1 VREPLPLEVG
11 PFGPTDPLAAL
22 VGCKQAIYL
31 RRYLEDLGA
40 TTVLTEPYYFDRD
53 YLAEFAAFYCISA
66 AGYPNVCKRLHF
78 FARALTRDDLERAL
92 ANDDD
97 AVYRLRASYLGFVVL
112 RPIHGSPLGRTV
124 LRWYA
129 DPQHGTPRVVA
140 PSRDYDCHVGGL
152 KLTVRGVAW
161 QQQDMAVG
169 ACATI
174 ALWSMLHSSA
184 LEGHHGLPTTAAV
197 TLSAHRTSS
206 YGRRV
211 FPNAGLNIQQLCEA
225 IQGYGLSP
233 VVVPGDVAR
242 PGAQPAFS
250 RERFAASCAAML
262 RSGFPVL
269 VLGDLAGTGH
279 ATCAI
284 GFRSASPPVAAQGT
298 VVHHD
303 ADIPHIYIHDDN
315 LGPGVRFAIGV
326 GEPGALGEP
335 GVVTLHPEAP
345 PRVAHTDTPDPT
357 IGYPGFVP
365 GHLVIAVPEDLRTSP
380 DALHVAGLQVATK
393 LASLFEATA
402 KQAGRELPGFVM
414 GSRFSRLR
422 DYLGRDLDE
431 VLGDKP
437 ELLGRVRLALVEQVP
452 PMSAYVGVVRVGDGA
467 VPLFDVLFDTTDS
480 DAHLPVFAYV
490 VYVASMLPALSAMLA
505 LDELPRAT
513 CVDAT

>member
-1 VREPLPLEVG
+1 M
-11 PFGPTDPLAAL
+11 LAD
-22 VGCKQAIYL
+22 CPQAIYL

-53 YLAEFAAFYCISA
+53 YLAEFAAFYCVSA
-66 AGYPNVCKRLHF
+66 AGYPNVCRRLHF
-78 FARALTRDDLERAL
+78 FDQAFDRTDLELAI
-92 ANDDD
+92 ANDE
-97 AVYRLRASYLGFVVL
+97 AATHRMRAAYLGFIVL
-112 RPIHGSPLGRTV
+112 RPIPGSPLGRTV

-129 DPQHGTPRVVA
+129 DPQVGTPRVVA
-140 PSRDYDCHVGGL
+140 PSRDYDCHVAGL

-184 LEGHHGLPTTAAV
+184 LAGHHGLPTTAQV
-197 TLSAHRTSS
+197 TLSAHRTMS

-211 FPNAGLNIQQLCEA
+211 FPNAGLSVQQLCEA
-225 IQGYGLSP
+225 IKEYGLSP

-242 PGAQPAFS
+242 PGTQPGFS

-269 VLGDLAGTGH
+269 VLGELNGTGH

-284 GFRSASPPVAAQGT
+284 GFRSATPSAAAQGT

-315 LGPGVRFAIGV
+315 LGPGVRFAISVTEAGDN
-326 GEPGALGEP
+326 GEPAGL
-335 GVVTLHPEAP
+335 VSLRPEAP
-345 PRVAHTDTPDPT
+345 PRVAATDTPDPT
-357 IGYPGFVP
+357 VGYPAFLP
-365 GHLVIAVPEDLRTSP
+365 GHLVIAVPEHLRTSP
-380 DALHVAGLQVATK
+380 DALHVAGLEVATK
-393 LASLFEATA
+393 LAQLFAATA
-402 KQAGRELPGFVM
+402 KQAGSPLPGFAM
-414 GSRFSRLR
+414 STRFSRLR
-422 DYLGRDLDE
+422 DYLGRDLDQ

-437 ELLGRVRLALVEQVP
+437 AVVGKVRLALVERVP
-452 PMSAYVGVVRVGDGA
+452 PMSAFVGVVRVGDGA

-490 VYVASMLPALSAMLA
+490 VYVTSMLPALSAMIA
-505 LDELPRAT
+505 LDELPRAA
-513 CVDAT
+513 CIDAT